1 MEKVKLCGNVS
12 NHFRR
17 GINFTPTQSEVE
29 IIYSTQTCHD
39 FYRIRG
45 SEKEQNC
52 NYPMEAISTIEAVNC
67 ILE

>member
-1 MEKVKLCGNVS
+1 MEKVTLWDMYLIT
-12 NHFRR
+12 FRR

-29 IIYSTQTCHD
+29 FIYSTQTCHD

-45 SEKEQNC
+45 SETEQNC